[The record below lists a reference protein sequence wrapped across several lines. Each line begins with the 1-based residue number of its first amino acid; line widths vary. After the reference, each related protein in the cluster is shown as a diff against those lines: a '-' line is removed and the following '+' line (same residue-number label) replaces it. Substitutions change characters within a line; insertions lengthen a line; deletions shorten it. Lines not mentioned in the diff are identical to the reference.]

1 MGIDP
6 EMFTPIFAVARVLG
20 WCAHVIEQR
29 QDNRI
34 FRPKANYVGDV
45 GKTRKPIGYR

>member
-1 MGIDP
+1 
-6 EMFTPIFAVARVLG
+6 MFTPIFAVARVLG

-45 GKTRKPIGYR
+45 GKTRKPIGDR